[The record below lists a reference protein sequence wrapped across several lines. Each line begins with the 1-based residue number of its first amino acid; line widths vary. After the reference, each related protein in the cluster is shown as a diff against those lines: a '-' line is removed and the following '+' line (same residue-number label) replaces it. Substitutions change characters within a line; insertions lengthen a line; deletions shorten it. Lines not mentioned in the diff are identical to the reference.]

1 MSLRVANGSL
11 HFSAALA
18 RHFPHISRVTVVP
31 ITDAELAALVQTLP
45 ASPRLLAEL
54 APMLQRDEVPLPEIT
69 QLLRRDPALTARLI
83 AMANSTVYARAEA
96 ATSLEEAVA
105 CIGYRDV
112 YRLVGAVA
120 ATQVADEPLKFY
132 GIEPHRF
139 RANALFVA
147 LVMEELAD
155 ETLHDPRA
163 AYTLGL
169 LRSIGKVAL
178 DRHAR
183 SREDVTPLDADRQ
196 TVLEW
201 ENAYWGCSNADI
213 AAKILTAWRFPAE
226 TVTAVR
232 DHYAPEVDALAFSHL
247 LSLCSG
253 AADLRGFGFRGEEK
267 FWHFSPENFARTGVD
282 EGKLVWAGERA
293 YRTLIKMCDALA

>member
-1 MSLRVANGSL
+1 M
-11 HFSAALA
+11 
-18 RHFPHISRVTVVP
+18 TVVP
-31 ITDAELAALVQTLP
+31 ITEAELAERVQTLP

-54 APMLQRDEVPLPEIT
+54 APKLQQDEVPLPEIT

-83 AMANSTVYARAEA
+83 AMANSTVYARSEP

-120 ATQVADEPLKFY
+120 ATQVTDEPLGFY
-132 GIEPHRF
+132 GIEAHRF

-155 ETLHDPRA
+155 DALHDPRA
-163 AYTLGL
+163 AYTVGL

-183 SREDVTPLDADRQ
+183 SVGQIAPYASETQPIG
-196 TVLEW
+196 EW
-201 ENAYWGCSNADI
+201 ERSIWGCTNADI
-213 AAKILTAWRFPAE
+213 AAKIMAAWRFPEE
-226 TVTAVR
+226 TANAVGQ
-232 DHYAPEVDALAFSHL
+232 HYAPGPDSLALSHL
-247 LSLCSG
+247 LNLCAG
-253 AADLRGFGFRGEEK
+253 AADLRGFGFRGEESYWQ
-267 FWHFSPENFARTGVD
+267 FTPDNFARAGVD
-282 EGKLVWAGERA
+282 EGKLVWAAERA
-293 YRTLIKMCDALA
+293 YRTLIRICDALT